1 MKRRKSQQ
9 SRFFV
14 IKDRYGREWTT
25 KEGLKFIRG
34 ICALDCKKY
43 FYELNEG
50 TKIGDSRHRKL
61 CLWFI

>member
-9 SRFFV
+9 PKFFV

-34 ICALDCKKY
+34 ICALDNKKY
-43 FYELNEG
+43 FYELIRRTG
-50 TKIGDSRHRKL
+50 K
-61 CLWFI
+61 